1 MNPAHIANSD
11 APRIGDKYKCAESDA
26 TYLLVGTTD
35 YLAYLIDLELG
46 RSWTDGVP
54 LEVEEFNWGLY
65 ESTFRAVCDGSIFT
79 RVRENT

>member
-1 MNPAHIANSD
+1 VTPTHVTHSD

-54 LEVEEFNWGLY
+54 LEVEESDSELY
-65 ESTFRAVCDGSIFT
+65 TDILKTTYEDNVFT
-79 RVRENT
+79 KPMED